1 MLHSFGLRFKPW
13 TEYAQI
19 IRSEISRRFKAPID
33 FHDHSLLTARLDDDQ
48 SDRPFVNYL
57 RSLYAK
63 KAPDLIVAIGA
74 PAANFVQRYR
84 ESIFPGV
91 PMLFTV
97 VEARRVQYD
106 KLTRDDTVVA
116 TAHDFPAAFES
127 ILHVLPR
134 TKLIAI
140 VNGASP
146 NERFWLGELKRE
158 TAFLAER
165 VELKFYNELSFEQ
178 ILGDASKLPP
188 HSAIFFH
195 LMNVDAAGV
204 DHETQSALKRLVEA
218 SSAPIFSQ
226 GDGSFGE
233 GLVGGPMHSIREGS
247 EVAAA
252 VAVRILNGEQA
263 GDIKTPPTRF
273 ALPRFDWNQ
282 MQRWGIS
289 ESRLPPGSEI
299 LFREPTAWERYTW
312 QIALTIAVILL
323 QAGLIA
329 GLLSEHRR
337 RQLAEVQSRQRMTE
351 LAHVNRFSTAGELT
365 ASIAHEINQ
374 PLGAILTNTE
384 TAQAILKS
392 PNPNINEL
400 NEILGDILK
409 DDQRATEVIR
419 RMRSLLKKAPFEL
432 KNFDLNEVV
441 EETIRFFSAL
451 AVSRNFKMA
460 NVLTQ
465 NALPILGDRIQL
477 QQVILNLVVNGIDAM
492 KDTPDE
498 NRIITI
504 RTSRVE
510 NFAQLTVSD
519 RGSGI
524 PEDKL
529 KEVFE
534 PFFTSKPEGMGMG
547 LSIARTIIEAH
558 NGQISARNRDHGGA
572 TFQIRL
578 PLCTDS
584 AGPS

>member
-1 MLHSFGLRFKPW
+1 MRDGRTSLRRGRISRPIVAVLLAALMAVAVCATNRADDAPKRVLMLHSFGLRFKPW

-57 RSLYAK
+57 HSLYGG

-146 NERFWLGELKRE
+146 NERFWLGELQRE

-165 VELKFYNELSFEQ
+165 VELKFYNEMSFEQ
-178 ILGDASKLPP
+178 ILADASKLPP

-204 DHETQSALKRLVEA
+204 AHETQSALKRLVEA

-233 GLVGGPMHSIREGS
+233 GLVGGPMHSIQEGS

-299 LFREPTAWERYTW
+299 LFREPTVWERYTW
-312 QIALTIAVILL
+312 QIAMTIALLLL

-329 GLLSEHRR
+329 ALLNAHRQR
-337 RQLAEVQSRQRMTE
+337 RLALVQSAQRTKE
-351 LAHVNRFSTAGELT
+351 LAHVNRLSIAGELT

-374 PLGAILTNTE
+374 PLGSSN
-384 TAQAILKS
+384 KRRNCGCD
-392 PNPNINEL
+392 P
-400 NEILGDILK
+400 EIPY
-409 DDQRATEVIR
+409 A
-419 RMRSLLKKAPFEL
+419 
-432 KNFDLNEVV
+432 
-441 EETIRFFSAL
+441 
-451 AVSRNFKMA
+451 
-460 NVLTQ
+460 
-465 NALPILGDRIQL
+465 
-477 QQVILNLVVNGIDAM
+477 
-492 KDTPDE
+492 
-498 NRIITI
+498 
-504 RTSRVE
+504 
-510 NFAQLTVSD
+510 
-519 RGSGI
+519 
-524 PEDKL
+524 
-529 KEVFE
+529 
-534 PFFTSKPEGMGMG
+534 
-547 LSIARTIIEAH
+547 
-558 NGQISARNRDHGGA
+558 
-572 TFQIRL
+572 
-578 PLCTDS
+578 
-584 AGPS
+584 

>member
-48 SDRPFVNYL
+48 SDRPFVKYL

-204 DHETQSALKRLVEA
+204 AHETQSALKRLVEA